1 MKTNTKRQKG
11 GGANVEVRSSGVACE
26 RCTAEPKPTPLSS
39 HPPPSIPPPPRR
51 SQMHLNLVGD
61 DKELVAWKLS
71 KLGLSATELSSTG
84 LLRVK
89 REVRLGKE

>member
-1 MKTNTKRQKG
+1 
-11 GGANVEVRSSGVACE
+11 
-26 RCTAEPKPTPLSS
+26 
-39 HPPPSIPPPPRR
+39 
-51 SQMHLNLVGD
+51 MHLNLVGD